1 MRRIVGDDVWESL
14 PAATKELRR
23 AEGPILDAELR
34 SARNLRPPALDS
46 IEKPVIVAAGAGVAA
61 HRRRAVDSL
70 VAAIPR
76 AEMRLLPGAPHNA
89 HSGRPEEFAGLI
101 AELDVLTVG
110 EP

>member
-46 IEKPVIVAAGAGVAA
+46 IEKSVIVAAGAGVAA
-61 HRRRAVDSL
+61 HRRHAVDSL
-70 VAAIPR
+70 LAAIPR
-76 AEMRLLPGAPHNA
+76 AEMRLLPDAPHNA

-101 AELDVLTVG
+101 AELDALTVG